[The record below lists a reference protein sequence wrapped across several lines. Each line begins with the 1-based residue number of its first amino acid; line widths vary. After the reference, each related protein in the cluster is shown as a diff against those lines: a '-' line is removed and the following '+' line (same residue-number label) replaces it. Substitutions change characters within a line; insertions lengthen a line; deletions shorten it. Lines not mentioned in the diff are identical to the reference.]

1 MSDLE
6 KKTADRKLSNKLIAL
21 GTAIFLVIE
30 AVLGFFVVLK
40 PLFIDSVYH
49 NAYLD
54 EHGYTYTVSF
64 FGNLFAS
71 EAEKAS
77 GTVMLSLSGQV
88 VNLALIYLV
97 MTLLP
102 LAFVL
107 LLKKGFAFA
116 KTGLLATFGAKT
128 VIGLVPLLV
137 PFSNVSNAIRIFGAA
152 DSVVCLAA
160 CALFVYLNNAEYAE
174 DMAFTGDEIKEM
186 VKRAK
191 FGGFMF
197 LLMAVLAVCEKF
209 AMAGYGD
216 NRSIMIGKDDQQLTQ
231 GYILVALVACAL
243 ICSILYIRD
252 NLASMY
258 YFAGFGGAVAL
269 TNVYALTHKSVLK
282 NGKALI
288 FVIACVLIGGAAA
301 VFAITK
307 VKRKLFAK
315 PAQDEKKPALITMI
329 CSAALIVCFVLSV
342 IGVLTWDKRL
352 YSTFYFGAMDYMY
365 LIAYGGVTLF
375 LAFAMMGGCGFAKW
389 GALALYIV
397 VGASNF
403 TTVFKVLSARKAFIA
418 GRPGITGHAYFP
430 PAILLGL
437 SVLCCFTIIAMFVYK
452 EISSYMYNKSNQ

>member
-6 KKTADRKLSNKLIAL
+6 KKAADRKLSNKLIAL
-21 GTAIFLVIE
+21 GTAIFLAVE

-49 NAYLD
+49 NTYLD

-88 VNLALIYLV
+88 VNLVLIYLI

-102 LAFVL
+102 LVFVL
-107 LLKKGFAFA
+107 MLKKGFAFA
-116 KTGLLATFGAKT
+116 KTGLLVTFGTKT
-128 VIGLVPLLV
+128 VVGLVPLLV

-152 DSVVCLAA
+152 DSVVCLAT

-191 FGGFMF
+191 FGGFLF
-197 LLMAVLAVCEKF
+197 LLMAALAVCEKF

-231 GYILVALVACAL
+231 GYILVALVALALVCA
-243 ICSILYIRD
+243 ILYIRG

-258 YFAGFGGAVAL
+258 YFVGFGGAVAL

-282 NGKALI
+282 NGKAMI

-301 VFAITK
+301 FFAFTK
-307 VKRKLFAK
+307 VRRKLFVK
-315 PAQDEKKPALITMI
+315 PAQDEKKPAVITMI

-342 IGVLTWDKRL
+342 IGVLAWDRRL
-352 YSTFYFGAMDYMY
+352 YTSFYFGAMDYMY

-397 VGASNF
+397 VGSSNF
-403 TTVFKVLSARKAFIA
+403 TTVFKVLSARKAFIV
-418 GRPGITGHAYFP
+418 GRPGITGRAYFP
-430 PAILLGL
+430 PAIMLGL
-437 SVLCCFTIIAMFVYK
+437 SVLCCLTIIAMFVYK
-452 EISSYMYNKSNQ
+452 EISGYMYNKSNQ

>member
-1 MSDLE
+1 MSDIG
-6 KKTADRKLSNKLIAL
+6 KMTADRKPSNKSVTL
-21 GTAIFLVIE
+21 GTAIFLAIE

-49 NAYLD
+49 NTYLD

-71 EAEKAS
+71 EAERSS

-88 VNLALIYLV
+88 VNLVLIYLV

-107 LLKKGFAFA
+107 VFKKGFAFA

-128 VIGLVPLLV
+128 VLGLVPLLV
-137 PFSNVSNAIRIFGAA
+137 PFSKVNNAMRIFGAA
-152 DSVVCLAA
+152 DSVVCLAG
-160 CALFVYLNNAEYAE
+160 CALFVYLSNAEYAE
-174 DMAFTGDEIKEM
+174 DMAYTGDEIKEM

-191 FGGFMF
+191 FGGLLF
-197 LLMAVLAVCEKF
+197 LLMTALAVCEKF
-209 AMAGYGD
+209 AMPGYGE

-231 GYILVALVACAL
+231 GYILVALVALAL
-243 ICSILYIRD
+243 ICAILYIRG

-258 YFAGFGGAVAL
+258 YFLGFGGAVAL

-282 NGKALI
+282 NGKAMV

-301 VFAITK
+301 FFAFTK
-307 VKRKLFAK
+307 VKRKLLAK
-315 PAQDEKKPALITMI
+315 PSEDEKKPALVTTI
-329 CSAALIVCFVLSV
+329 CSAALILCFILSV
-342 IGVLTWDKRL
+342 VGVMIWDKKL
-352 YSTFYFGAMDYMY
+352 YNTFYFGAMDYMY

-389 GALALYIV
+389 GALALHIV

-403 TTVFKVLSARKAFIA
+403 TTVFKVLSARTAFIA
-418 GRPGITGHAYFP
+418 GRPGITGYAYFP
-430 PAILLGL
+430 PAIILGV

-452 EISSYMYNKSNQ
+452 EISGYMYNKFNQ